1 MQIDYYA
8 VFVIGFLGG
17 FSHCIGMCGGF
28 VLSYTLKLSEN
39 RIVARPSFWQ
49 QFYPHLLYNSGRV
62 LTYTLLGELFGFLGS
77 TVAFVPAFR
86 NFQGALM
93 LFAGVIMVLMGL
105 DLSGAIPA
113 LPRDTFP
120 GVNRFKDIVRA
131 LLNRVSPHNIFGL
144 GIIMGFLPCGLVYAV
159 AAKAAATQSIFKGGL
174 TMLFF
179 GVGTFPAMVLSGV
192 TAHLISSRLRTA
204 LYRVAAILVILLGIL
219 TITKGYSKLTGKPI
233 QMHHGKSVQMHHN
246 K

>member
-8 VFVIGFLGG
+8 VFIIGFLGG

-28 VLSYTLKLSEN
+28 VMTYTLKLSEN
-39 RIVARPSFWQ
+39 RIITKPTFWQ
-49 QFYPHLLYNSGRV
+49 QFYPHLLYNSGRI

-77 TVAFVPAFR
+77 TFSFVPAFR

-105 DLSGAIPA
+105 DLSGFIPA
-113 LPRDTFP
+113 LPKDTFP
-120 GVNRFKDIVRA
+120 GVNKFKDIVRA

-174 TMLFF
+174 TMLLF
-179 GVGTFPAMVLSGV
+179 GLGTFPAMVLTGV
-192 TAHLISSRLRTA
+192 TAHLISSRLRST
-204 LYRVAAILVILLGIL
+204 LYRIAAILVILLGIV
-219 TITKGYSKLTGKPI
+219 TITKGYTKLSGKGM
-233 QMHHGKSVQMHHN
+233 QMHHSKSMQMQH